1 MNLLIHKYLTNQASA
16 QEQKE
21 LELWIDRSAVNK
33 TYFEFQKR
41 MWNSAKM
48 REIESKINVNDAVA
62 RFKLK
67 HRVEVKELKKAGEVR
82 RMRVKPMLFVR
93 LAAACIALLIGSF
106 GIYKFLNFEESNQNN
121 WESKVALS
129 NNETFILA
137 DGTKVSLRKGS
148 KLTYPNK
155 FSENKRQI
163 KFSGEAYFQ
172 VAKDASKVFEIETE
186 NSTVQVL
193 GTKFNVKSSGQSGEQ
208 VIVEEGHVRVAI
220 GNREK
225 DLYANDKLDF
235 KKSENRIEYSKVSN
249 FNEIAWSNNLLT
261 FNNTKLI
268 DAIKDVNNVYNIN
281 VSIEKPCLHNI
292 LLTSTLDL
300 KEKKAEEVLLI
311 ISTTLGLK
319 INTLDK
325 VSFQINGDCR

>member
-163 KFSGEAYFQ
+163 KF
-172 VAKDASKVFEIETE
+172 
-186 NSTVQVL
+186 
-193 GTKFNVKSSGQSGEQ
+193 NVKSSGQSGEQ

-249 FNEIAWSNNLLT
+249 FNEMAWSNNLLT

-300 KEKKAEEVLLI
+300 KEKKAEEVLFI

>member
-21 LELWIDRSAVNK
+21 LELWIDRSAANK

-106 GIYKFLNFEESNQNN
+106 GIYKFLNFEESNKNN

-163 KFSGEAYFQ
+163 K
-172 VAKDASKVFEIETE
+172 KNLTEIE
-186 NSTVQVL
+186 QK
-193 GTKFNVKSSGQSGEQ
+193 GKFNVKSSGQSGEQ

-268 DAIKDVNNVYNIN
+268 DAIKDVYNIN

-300 KEKKAEEVLLI
+300 KEKKAEEVLFI